1 MGLKES
7 PVGTGEALSKSKTAY
22 EGFLADPGNLAEV
35 ESALAAANDTEQEKV
50 LRIMEKTFKCYQLP
64 SKEAEALRQKIT
76 EEEFVLQN
84 EIRGGMELG
93 YTEPSSGEFVKGS
106 SVLLRTTMAT
116 AEAEPTRQAAYAGL
130 RSIGPA
136 VAEQFVKVVKM
147 RNQVSTCCR
156 PRREGLR
163 TD

>member
-1 MGLKES
+1 M
-7 PVGTGEALSKSKTAY
+7 
-22 EGFLADPGNLAEV
+22 
-35 ESALAAANDTEQEKV
+35 
-50 LRIMEKTFKCYQLP
+50 
-64 SKEAEALRQKIT
+64 
-76 EEEFVLQN
+76 LQN

-136 VAEQFVKVVKM
+136 VAEQFVKVVTM
-147 RNQVSTCCR
+147 RNQVSACSAA
-156 PRREGLR
+156 PGGAE
-163 TD
+163 D